1 METCKP
7 VVSCVCPPSTAGGG
21 GGGGYYALCSVPK
34 SLTTMYH
41 VGEGGGGGV
50 GVHMHCAGM
59 LGAEKPYHH
68 VPLLLRVTECGV
80 VGYQLTQLF
89 M

>member
-7 VVSCVCPPSTAGGG
+7 VVSCVCPPSTAGG
-21 GGGGYYALCSVPK
+21 VR
-34 SLTTMYH
+34 
-41 VGEGGGGGV
+41 
-50 GVHMHCAGM
+50 MHCAGM

-80 VGYQLTQLF
+80 VGYQLTRLF

>member
-21 GGGGYYALCSVPK
+21 GCYALCSVPK

-41 VGEGGGGGV
+41 VGV
-50 GVHMHCAGM
+50 GVHMHCTGM

>member
-1 METCKP
+1 METCTP
-7 VVSCVCPPSTAGGG
+7 VVSCVCSPSTAG
-21 GGGGYYALCSVPK
+21 
-34 SLTTMYH
+34 
-41 VGEGGGGGV
+41 ER
-50 GVHMHCAGM
+50 MHCAGM

-68 VPLLLRVTECGV
+68 VPLLWRVTECGV

>member
-7 VVSCVCPPSTAGGG
+7 VVSCVCPPSTAG
-21 GGGGYYALCSVPK
+21 VR
-34 SLTTMYH
+34 
-41 VGEGGGGGV
+41 
-50 GVHMHCAGM
+50 MHYAGM

>member
-7 VVSCVCPPSTAGGG
+7 VVSCVCPPSTAGV
-21 GGGGYYALCSVPK
+21 GGGYYALCSVPK

-41 VGEGGGGGV
+41 VGEGGGGGGV
-50 GVHMHCAGM
+50 GVRMHCTGM

-80 VGYQLTQLF
+80 G
-89 M
+89 

>member
-1 METCKP
+1 METCTP
-7 VVSCVCPPSTAGGG
+7 VVSCVCPPSTAG
-21 GGGGYYALCSVPK
+21 VR
-34 SLTTMYH
+34 
-41 VGEGGGGGV
+41 
-50 GVHMHCAGM
+50 MHCAGM
-59 LGAEKPYHH
+59 LGADKPYHH

>member
-1 METCKP
+1 METYKP
-7 VVSCVCPPSTAGGG
+7 VVSCVCPPSTAG
-21 GGGGYYALCSVPK
+21 VR
-34 SLTTMYH
+34 
-41 VGEGGGGGV
+41 
-50 GVHMHCAGM
+50 MHCACM